1 MKQGIK
7 LHPIN
12 TNKFKTNLIAIFLSI
27 PLTRENVT
35 KNALLT
41 SILRRGCQKYKTQE
55 EISKRLE
62 EMYGAE
68 FNCGLDKLGKNHVL
82 KFYIESINDEFL
94 PEMKENM
101 LKQSIEILSEIVF
114 NPLTENNGF
123 NEEYTNQEKENVKQ
137 IIEAKKD
144 NKARYALFR
153 CVEEMFKDKPE
164 GLYKYG
170 YVEDLENI
178 NAKNL
183 YEYYKELIDTCKID
197 IFVSGKLE
205 NTDGE
210 QLSEHNENAEQLKK
224 NNDNIE
230 QLVEQDENIAKLK
243 EREPKFNINKPEE
256 KATIQEANN
265 VEEKLDVTQ
274 GKLVIGYDVEA
285 SKQEIENEKFRYI
298 GMLYNAILGGTA
310 TSKLFQNVREKA
322 SLAYT
327 ASSSFSY
334 YTGNIFVN
342 AGIEIENFEKA
353 TDIIKDQ
360 IEAMKQGDFSDED
373 IENARK
379 VIISNIEGI
388 SDEQDTE
395 IIYFLGQE
403 LSGRNVSLKQYVEFV
418 RDVNKNEIED
428 FAKKININT
437 VYFLRN

>member
-7 LHPIN
+7 LHTIN
-12 TNKFKTNLIAIFLSI
+12 TNKFKTNLIAIFLST
-27 PLTRENVT
+27 PLKRENVT
-35 KNALLT
+35 KNSLLA
-41 SILRRGCQKYKTQE
+41 SILRRGCEKYKTQE
-55 EISKRLE
+55 EISKKLE

-68 FNCGLDKLGKNHVL
+68 FNCGLDKIGKNHVL

-94 PEMKENM
+94 PQNGEDM
-101 LKQSIEILSEIVF
+101 LKKSIEIISEIVF
-114 NPLTENNGF
+114 NPLVQNNGF
-123 NEEYTNQEKENVKQ
+123 NEEYVKQEKENVKQ
-137 IIEAKKD
+137 IIEGKKD

-153 CVEEMFKDKPE
+153 CVEEMYKDKPE

-170 YVEDLENI
+170 YVEDLESI
-178 NAKNL
+178 NSQNL
-183 YEYYKELIDTCKID
+183 YEYYQTLINTCKID

-205 NTDGE
+205 NIDVE
-210 QLSEHNENAEQLKK
+210 KIIEENENFSNLK
-224 NNDNIE
+224 D
-230 QLVEQDENIAKLK
+230 
-243 EREPKFNINKPEE
+243 REPKYNINRPETKNPIE
-256 KATIQEANN
+256 KANK

-274 GKLVIGYDVEA
+274 GKLVIGYDVDA
-285 SKQEIENEKFRYI
+285 SKEDIENKKFRYI

-353 TDIIKDQ
+353 TAIIKEQ
-360 IEAMKQGDFSDED
+360 IEAMKQGDFSKED
-373 IENARK
+373 IRNAQK
-379 VIISNIEGI
+379 TIVSNIAGI

-403 LSGRNVSLKQYVEFV
+403 LSGNNVSLEQYAEFV
-418 RDVNKNEIED
+418 QDVNKNEIED

-437 VYFLRN
+437 IYFLRN

>member
-7 LHPIN
+7 LHTIN
-12 TNKFKTNLIAIFLSI
+12 TNKFKTNLIAMFLSI

-35 KNALLT
+35 KNSLLV
-41 SILRRGCQKYKTQE
+41 SVLRRGCEQFKTQE
-55 EISKRLE
+55 EISKKLE

-94 PEMKENM
+94 PQNGENM

-114 NPLTENNGF
+114 NPLTQNGEF
-123 NEEYTNQEKENVKQ
+123 NEEYINQEKENVKQ

-153 CVEEMFKDKPE
+153 CVEEMYEDKPQ

-178 NAKNL
+178 NAQNL
-183 YEYYKELIDTCKID
+183 YEYYLNLIDTCKID

-205 NTDGE
+205 NIDV
-210 QLSEHNENAEQLKK
+210 ENI
-224 NNDNIE
+224 IE
-230 QLVEQDENIAKLK
+230 DDENLSKLK
-243 EREPKFNINKPEE
+243 DREPEYNINKPEPKNKIE
-256 KATIQEANN
+256 QANK

-274 GKLVIGYDVEA
+274 GKLVIGYDVDA
-285 SKQEIENEKFRYI
+285 SKEDIENKKFRYI

-353 TDIIKDQ
+353 TDIIKEQ
-360 IEAMKQGDFSDED
+360 IEAMKQGDFTEED
-373 IENARK
+373 LQNAKK
-379 VIISNIEGI
+379 VIVSNIAGI

-395 IIYFLGQE
+395 IIYLLGQE
-403 LSGRNVSLKQYVEFV
+403 LSGNNISLEKYAEFV
-418 RDVNKNEIED
+418 QDVNKNEIED
-428 FAKKININT
+428 FAKKVIINT
-437 VYFLRN
+437 IYFLRN

>member
-7 LHPIN
+7 LHTIN
-12 TNKFKTNLIAIFLSI
+12 TNKFKTNLIAMFLSI

-35 KNALLT
+35 KNSLLV
-41 SILRRGCQKYKTQE
+41 SVLRRGCEKYKTQE
-55 EISKRLE
+55 EISKKLE

-94 PEMKENM
+94 PQNGENM
-101 LKQSIEILSEIVF
+101 LKQSIEILYEIVF
-114 NPLTENNGF
+114 NPFKQNGEF
-123 NEEYTNQEKENVKQ
+123 NEEYINQEKENVKQ

-153 CVEEMFKDKPE
+153 CVEEMYKDKPQ

-178 NAKNL
+178 NAQNL
-183 YEYYKELIDTCKID
+183 YEYYLNLIDTCKID

-205 NTDGE
+205 NIDI
-210 QLSEHNENAEQLKK
+210 ENI
-224 NNDNIE
+224 IE
-230 QLVEQDENIAKLK
+230 EDENLSKLK
-243 EREPKFNINKPEE
+243 DREPEYNINKPEPKNKIE
-256 KATIQEANN
+256 QANK

-285 SKQEIENEKFRYI
+285 SKEDIENKKFRYI

-353 TDIIKDQ
+353 TDIIKEQ
-360 IEAMKQGDFSDED
+360 IEAMKQGDFTEED
-373 IENARK
+373 LQNAKK
-379 VIISNIEGI
+379 VIVSNIAGI

-403 LSGRNVSLKQYVEFV
+403 LSGNNVSLEQYGEFV
-418 RDVNKNEIED
+418 QDVNKNEIED
-428 FAKKININT
+428 FAKKVNINT
-437 VYFLRN
+437 IYFLRN

>member
-7 LHPIN
+7 LHTIN
-12 TNKFKTNLIAIFLSI
+12 TNKFKTNLIAMFLSI

-35 KNALLT
+35 KNSLLV
-41 SILRRGCQKYKTQE
+41 SVLRRGCEKYKTQE
-55 EISKRLE
+55 EISKKLE

-94 PEMKENM
+94 PQNGENM
-101 LKQSIEILSEIVF
+101 LKQSIEILYEIVF
-114 NPLTENNGF
+114 NPFKQNGEF
-123 NEEYTNQEKENVKQ
+123 NEEYINQEKENVKQ

-153 CVEEMFKDKPE
+153 CVEEMYKDKPQ

-178 NAKNL
+178 NAQNL
-183 YEYYKELIDTCKID
+183 YEYYLNLIDTCKID

-205 NTDGE
+205 NIDI
-210 QLSEHNENAEQLKK
+210 ENI
-224 NNDNIE
+224 IE
-230 QLVEQDENIAKLK
+230 EDENLSKLK
-243 EREPKFNINKPEE
+243 DREPEYNINKPEPKNKIE
-256 KATIQEANN
+256 QANK

-285 SKQEIENEKFRYI
+285 SKEDIENKKFRYI

-353 TDIIKDQ
+353 TNIIKEQ
-360 IEAMKQGDFSDED
+360 IEAMKQGDFTEED
-373 IENARK
+373 LQNAKK
-379 VIISNIEGI
+379 VIVSNIAGI

-403 LSGRNVSLKQYVEFV
+403 LSGNNVSLEQYAEFV
-418 RDVNKNEIED
+418 QDVNKNEIED
-428 FAKKININT
+428 FAKKVNINT
-437 VYFLRN
+437 IYFLRN

>member
-7 LHPIN
+7 LHTIN
-12 TNKFKTNLIAIFLSI
+12 TNKFKTNLIAMFLSI

-35 KNALLT
+35 KNSLLV
-41 SILRRGCQKYKTQE
+41 SVLRRGCEKYKTQE
-55 EISKRLE
+55 EISKKLE

-94 PEMKENM
+94 PQNGENM
-101 LKQSIEILSEIVF
+101 LKQSIEILYEIVF
-114 NPLTENNGF
+114 NPFKQNGEF
-123 NEEYTNQEKENVKQ
+123 NEEYINQEKENVKQ

-153 CVEEMFKDKPE
+153 CVEEMYKDKPQ

-178 NAKNL
+178 NAQNL
-183 YEYYKELIDTCKID
+183 YEYYLNLIDTCKID

-205 NTDGE
+205 NI
-210 QLSEHNENAEQLKK
+210 
-224 NNDNIE
+224 IE
-230 QLVEQDENIAKLK
+230 EDENLSKLK
-243 EREPKFNINKPEE
+243 DREPEYNINKPEPKNKIE
-256 KATIQEANN
+256 QANK

-285 SKQEIENEKFRYI
+285 SKEDIENKKFRYI

-353 TDIIKDQ
+353 TDIIKEQ
-360 IEAMKQGDFSDED
+360 IEAMKQGDFTEED
-373 IENARK
+373 LQNAKK
-379 VIISNIEGI
+379 VIVSNIAGI

-403 LSGRNVSLKQYVEFV
+403 LSGNNVSLEQYAEFV
-418 RDVNKNEIED
+418 QDVNKNEIED
-428 FAKKININT
+428 FAKKVNINT
-437 VYFLRN
+437 IYFLRN

>member
-7 LHPIN
+7 LHTIN
-12 TNKFKTNLIAIFLSI
+12 TNKFKTNLIAMFLSI

-35 KNALLT
+35 KNSLLV
-41 SILRRGCQKYKTQE
+41 SVLRRGCEQFKTQE
-55 EISKRLE
+55 EISKKLE

-68 FNCGLDKLGKNHVL
+68 FNCGLDKIGKNHVL

-94 PEMKENM
+94 PQNGENM

-114 NPLTENNGF
+114 NPLTQNGEF
-123 NEEYTNQEKENVKQ
+123 NEEYINQEKENVKQ

-153 CVEEMFKDKPE
+153 CVEEMYKDKPQ

-178 NAKNL
+178 NAQNL
-183 YEYYKELIDTCKID
+183 YEYYLNLIDTCKID

-205 NTDGE
+205 NIDV
-210 QLSEHNENAEQLKK
+210 ENI
-224 NNDNIE
+224 IE
-230 QLVEQDENIAKLK
+230 DDENLSKLK
-243 EREPKFNINKPEE
+243 DREPEYNINKPEPKNKIE
-256 KATIQEANN
+256 QSNK

-274 GKLVIGYDVEA
+274 GKLVIGYYVEA
-285 SKQEIENEKFRYI
+285 SKEDIENKKFRYI

-353 TDIIKDQ
+353 TDIIKEQ
-360 IEAMKQGDFSDED
+360 IEAMKQGDFTEED
-373 IENARK
+373 LQNAKK
-379 VIISNIEGI
+379 VIVSNIAGI

-403 LSGRNVSLKQYVEFV
+403 LSGNNVSLEQYAEFV
-418 RDVNKNEIED
+418 QDVNKNEIED
-428 FAKKININT
+428 FAKKVNINT
-437 VYFLRN
+437 IYFLRN

>member
-7 LHPIN
+7 LHTIN
-12 TNKFKTNLIAIFLSI
+12 TNKFKTNLIAMFLSI

-35 KNALLT
+35 KNSLLV
-41 SILRRGCQKYKTQE
+41 SVLRRGCEQFKTQE
-55 EISKRLE
+55 EISKKLE

-94 PEMKENM
+94 PQNGENM

-114 NPLTENNGF
+114 NPLTQNGEF
-123 NEEYTNQEKENVKQ
+123 NEEYINQEKENVKQ

-153 CVEEMFKDKPE
+153 CVEEMYEDKPQ

-178 NAKNL
+178 NAQNL
-183 YEYYKELIDTCKID
+183 YEYYLNLIDTCKID

-205 NTDGE
+205 NIDV
-210 QLSEHNENAEQLKK
+210 ENI
-224 NNDNIE
+224 IE
-230 QLVEQDENIAKLK
+230 DDENLSKLK
-243 EREPKFNINKPEE
+243 DREPKYNINRPETKNPIE
-256 KATIQEANN
+256 KANK

-274 GKLVIGYDVEA
+274 GKLVIGYDVDA
-285 SKQEIENEKFRYI
+285 SKEDIENKKFRYI

-353 TDIIKDQ
+353 TDIIKEQ
-360 IEAMKQGDFSDED
+360 IEAMKQGDFTEED
-373 IENARK
+373 LQNAKK
-379 VIISNIEGI
+379 VIVSNIAGI

-403 LSGRNVSLKQYVEFV
+403 LSGNNVSLEQYAEFV
-418 RDVNKNEIED
+418 QDVNKNEIED
-428 FAKKININT
+428 FAKKVNINT
-437 VYFLRN
+437 IYFLRN

>member
-7 LHPIN
+7 LHTIN
-12 TNKFKTNLIAIFLSI
+12 TNKFKTNLIAMFLSI

-35 KNALLT
+35 KNSLLV
-41 SILRRGCQKYKTQE
+41 SVLRRGCEKFKTQE
-55 EISKRLE
+55 EISKKLE

-94 PEMKENM
+94 PQNGENM

-114 NPLTENNGF
+114 NPFTPKDAF
-123 NEEYTNQEKENVKQ
+123 NEEYINQEKENVKQ

-153 CVEEMFKDKPE
+153 CVEEMYKDRPE

-170 YVEDLENI
+170 YVEDLEKI
-178 NAKNL
+178 NANNL
-183 YEYYKELIDTCKID
+183 YDYYIQLINTCKID

-205 NTDGE
+205 NIDV
-210 QLSEHNENAEQLKK
+210 ENL
-224 NNDNIE
+224 IE
-230 QLVEQDENIAKLK
+230 EDENISKLK
-243 EREPKFNINKPEE
+243 DRKPEYNINKLETKNKIE
-256 KATIQEANN
+256 EANK
-265 VEEKLDVTQ
+265 VEENLDVTQ

-285 SKQEIENEKFRYI
+285 SKEDIKNKKFRYI

-327 ASSSFSY
+327 VSSSFSY

-353 TDIIKDQ
+353 TDIIKEQ
-360 IEAMKQGDFSDED
+360 IEAMKQGDFTDED
-373 IENARK
+373 IQNAKK
-379 VIISNIEGI
+379 VIISNIAGI

-403 LSGRNVSLKQYVEFV
+403 LSGNNISLEQYAEFIQ
-418 RDVNKNEIED
+418 DVNKNEIED

-437 VYFLRN
+437 IYFLRN

>member
-1 MKQGIK
+1 MKQGVK
-7 LHPIN
+7 LHTIN
-12 TNKFKTNLIAIFLSI
+12 TNKFKTNLIAMFLSI

-35 KNALLT
+35 KNSLLV
-41 SILRRGCQKYKTQE
+41 SVLRRGCEKFKTQE
-55 EISKRLE
+55 EISKKLE

-94 PEMKENM
+94 PQNGENM

-114 NPLTENNGF
+114 NPLTQNGEF
-123 NEEYTNQEKENVKQ
+123 NEEYINQEKENVKQ

-153 CVEEMFKDKPE
+153 CVEEMYKDQPQ

-178 NAKNL
+178 NAQNL
-183 YEYYKELIDTCKID
+183 YEYYKELINTCKID

-205 NTDGE
+205 NIDV
-210 QLSEHNENAEQLKK
+210 ENI
-224 NNDNIE
+224 IE
-230 QLVEQDENIAKLK
+230 EDENLSKLK
-243 EREPKFNINKPEE
+243 DREPEYNINKPEPKNKIE
-256 KATIQEANN
+256 QANK

-285 SKQEIENEKFRYI
+285 SKEDIENKKFRYI

-353 TDIIKDQ
+353 TDIIKEQ
-360 IEAMKQGDFSDED
+360 IEAMKQGDFTEED
-373 IENARK
+373 LQNAKK
-379 VIISNIEGI
+379 VIVSNIAGI

-403 LSGRNVSLKQYVEFV
+403 LSGNNVSLEQYAEFV
-418 RDVNKNEIED
+418 QDVNKNEIED
-428 FAKKININT
+428 FAKKVNINT
-437 VYFLRN
+437 IYFLRN

>member
-7 LHPIN
+7 LHTIN

-94 PEMKENM
+94 PQTKENM

-178 NAKNL
+178 DAKNL
-183 YEYYKELIDTCKID
+183 YEYYKELIDKCKID

-205 NTDGE
+205 NTNIE
-210 QLSEHNENAEQLKK
+210 QLAEHNENAEKLEQTNK
-224 NNDNIE
+224 NIE
-230 QLVEQDENIAKLK
+230 QLIEQDQNLSNLK
-243 EREPKFNINKPEE
+243 EREPKYNINKPEE
-256 KATIQEANN
+256 KNPIQEANN
-265 VEEKLDVTQ
+265 IEEKLDVTQ

-285 SKQEIENEKFRYI
+285 SKQEIEDEKFRYI

-342 AGIEIENFEKA
+342 AGIEIDNFEKA
-353 TDIIKDQ
+353 TEIIKEQ
-360 IEAMKQGDFSDED
+360 IEDMKQGNFSEED
-373 IENARK
+373 IENAK
-379 VIISNIEGI
+379 KTIVSNIAGI

-403 LSGRNVSLKQYVEFV
+403 LSGRNISLEQYAQFV
-418 RDVNKNEIED
+418 QDVKKDEIED
-428 FAKKININT
+428 FARKININT
-437 VYFLRN
+437 IYFLRN

>member
-1 MKQGIK
+1 MKKGIK
-7 LHPIN
+7 LHTIN

-35 KNALLT
+35 KNALLS

-55 EISKRLE
+55 EISKKLE

-94 PEMKENM
+94 PEAKENM

-114 NPLTENNGF
+114 NPLAENNGF
-123 NEEYTNQEKENVKQ
+123 TEEYTNQEKENVKQ

-153 CVEEMFKDKPE
+153 CVEEMFKDKAE

-205 NTDGE
+205 NT
-210 QLSEHNENAEQLKK
+210 
-224 NNDNIE
+224 NIE
-230 QLVEQDENIAKLK
+230 QLIEQDQNLSNLK
-243 EREPKFNINKPEE
+243 EREPKYNINKPEE
-256 KATIQEANN
+256 KNPIQEVNN

-285 SKQEIENEKFRYI
+285 SKQEIEDEKFRYI

-342 AGIEIENFEKA
+342 AGIEIDNFEKA
-353 TDIIKDQ
+353 TEIIKEQ
-360 IEAMKQGDFSDED
+360 IEDMKQGNFSEED
-373 IENARK
+373 IENAK
-379 VIISNIEGI
+379 KTIVSNIAGI

-403 LSGRNVSLKQYVEFV
+403 LSGRNISLEQYAQFV
-418 RDVNKNEIED
+418 QDVKKDEIED
-428 FAKKININT
+428 FARKININT
-437 VYFLRN
+437 IYFLRN

>member
-7 LHPIN
+7 LHTIN
-12 TNKFKTNLIAIFLSI
+12 TNKFKTNLIAMFLSI

-35 KNALLT
+35 KNSLLA
-41 SILRRGCQKYKTQE
+41 SILRRGCEIFKTQE
-55 EISKRLE
+55 EISKKLE

-68 FNCGLDKLGKNHVL
+68 FNCGLDKIGKNHVL

-94 PEMKENM
+94 PQNEENM
-101 LKQSIEILSEIVF
+101 LKQSFEILSEIVF
-114 NPLTENNGF
+114 NPLKQNNGF
-123 NEEYTNQEKENVKQ
+123 NEEYTRQEKENVKQ

-153 CVEEMFKDKPE
+153 CVEEMYKDKPE

-178 NAKNL
+178 NAQNL
-183 YEYYKELIDTCKID
+183 YEYYQNLIGTCKID

-205 NTDGE
+205 NIDVE
-210 QLSEHNENAEQLKK
+210 SLINE
-224 NNDNIE
+224 
-230 QLVEQDENIAKLK
+230 DENILKLK
-243 EREPKFNINKPEE
+243 EREPSFNINKPQE
-256 KATIQEANN
+256 KETTQKENN

-274 GKLVIGYDVEA
+274 GKLVIGYDVVA
-285 SKQEIENEKFRYI
+285 SKEDIENKKFRYI

-353 TDIIKDQ
+353 TDIIKEQ
-360 IEAMKQGDFSDED
+360 IEAMKQGNFTEED
-373 IENARK
+373 IENAKK
-379 VIISNIEGI
+379 VIVSNIAGI

-395 IIYFLGQE
+395 IIYLLVQE
-403 LSGRNVSLKQYVEFV
+403 LSGNNISLEKYAEFV
-418 RDVNKNEIED
+418 QDVNKNEIED
-428 FAKKININT
+428 FAKKVIINT
-437 VYFLRN
+437 IYFLRN

>member
-7 LHPIN
+7 LHTIN
-12 TNKFKTNLIAIFLSI
+12 TNKFKTNLIAMFLSI

-35 KNALLT
+35 KNSLLV
-41 SILRRGCQKYKTQE
+41 SVLRRGCEQFKTQE
-55 EISKRLE
+55 EISKKLE

-94 PEMKENM
+94 PQNGENM

-114 NPLTENNGF
+114 NPLTQNGEF
-123 NEEYTNQEKENVKQ
+123 NEEYINQEKENVKQ

-153 CVEEMFKDKPE
+153 CVEEMYKDKPQ

-178 NAKNL
+178 NAQNL
-183 YEYYKELIDTCKID
+183 YEYYLNLIDTCKID

-205 NTDGE
+205 NIDV
-210 QLSEHNENAEQLKK
+210 ENI
-224 NNDNIE
+224 IE
-230 QLVEQDENIAKLK
+230 DDENLSKLK
-243 EREPKFNINKPEE
+243 DREPEYNINKPEPKNKIE
-256 KATIQEANN
+256 QANK

-285 SKQEIENEKFRYI
+285 SKEDIENKKFRYI

-353 TDIIKDQ
+353 TDIIKEQ
-360 IEAMKQGDFSDED
+360 IEAMKQGDFTEED
-373 IENARK
+373 LQNAKK
-379 VIISNIEGI
+379 VIVSNIAGI

-403 LSGRNVSLKQYVEFV
+403 LSGNNVSLEQYAEFV
-418 RDVNKNEIED
+418 QDVNKNEIED
-428 FAKKININT
+428 FAKKVNINT
-437 VYFLRN
+437 IYFLRN

>member
-1 MKQGIK
+1 MKKGIK
-7 LHPIN
+7 LHTIN

-35 KNALLT
+35 KNALLS

-55 EISKRLE
+55 EISKKLE

-94 PEMKENM
+94 PEAKENM

-114 NPLTENNGF
+114 NPLAENNGF

-153 CVEEMFKDKPE
+153 CVEEMFKDKAE

-205 NTDGE
+205 NT
-210 QLSEHNENAEQLKK
+210 
-224 NNDNIE
+224 NIE
-230 QLVEQDENIAKLK
+230 QLLEQDQNLSNLK
-243 EREPKFNINKPEE
+243 EREPKYNINKPEE
-256 KATIQEANN
+256 KNPIQEVNN

-285 SKQEIENEKFRYI
+285 SKQEIEDEKFRYI

-342 AGIEIENFEKA
+342 AGIEIDNFEKA
-353 TDIIKDQ
+353 TEIIKEQ
-360 IEAMKQGDFSDED
+360 IEDMKQENFSEED
-373 IENARK
+373 IENAK
-379 VIISNIEGI
+379 KTIVSNIAGI

-403 LSGRNVSLKQYVEFV
+403 LSGRNISLEQYAQFV
-418 RDVNKNEIED
+418 QDVKKDEIED
-428 FAKKININT
+428 FARKININT
-437 VYFLRN
+437 IYFLRN

>member
-7 LHPIN
+7 LHTIN
-12 TNKFKTNLIAIFLSI
+12 TNKFKTNLIAMFLSI

-35 KNALLT
+35 KNSLLV
-41 SILRRGCQKYKTQE
+41 SVLRRGCEQFKTQE
-55 EISKRLE
+55 EISKKLE

-94 PEMKENM
+94 PQNGENM

-114 NPLTENNGF
+114 NPFTQNGAF
-123 NEEYTNQEKENVKQ
+123 NEEYINQEKENVKQ

-153 CVEEMFKDKPE
+153 CVEEMYKDKPQ

-178 NAKNL
+178 NAQNL
-183 YEYYKELIDTCKID
+183 YEYYKELINTCKID

-205 NTDGE
+205 NIDV
-210 QLSEHNENAEQLKK
+210 ENI
-224 NNDNIE
+224 IE
-230 QLVEQDENIAKLK
+230 DDENLSKLK
-243 EREPKFNINKPEE
+243 DREPEYNINKPEPKNKIE
-256 KATIQEANN
+256 QANK

-285 SKQEIENEKFRYI
+285 SKEDIENKKFRYI

-353 TDIIKDQ
+353 TDIIKEQ
-360 IEAMKQGDFSDED
+360 IEAMKQGDFTEED
-373 IENARK
+373 LQNAKK
-379 VIISNIEGI
+379 VIVSNIAGI

-403 LSGRNVSLKQYVEFV
+403 LSGNNVSLEQYAEFV
-418 RDVNKNEIED
+418 QDVNKNEIED
-428 FAKKININT
+428 FAKKVNINT
-437 VYFLRN
+437 IYFLRN

>member
-7 LHPIN
+7 LHTIN

-35 KNALLT
+35 KNSLLA
-41 SILRRGCQKYKTQE
+41 SILRRGCEKYKTQE
-55 EISKRLE
+55 EISKKLE

-68 FNCGLDKLGKNHVL
+68 FNCGLDKIGKNHVL

-94 PEMKENM
+94 PQNGENM
-101 LKQSIEILSEIVF
+101 LKQGIEIISEILF
-114 NPLTENNGF
+114 NPLVQNSGF
-123 NEEYTNQEKENVKQ
+123 NEEYVNQEKENVKQ

-144 NKARYALFR
+144 NKARYSLFR
-153 CVEEMFKDKPE
+153 CVEEMYKDKPE

-178 NAKNL
+178 DAQNL
-183 YEYYKELIDTCKID
+183 YEYYLNLIDICKID
-197 IFVSGKLE
+197 IFVSG
-205 NTDGE
+205 
-210 QLSEHNENAEQLKK
+210 QL
-224 NNDNIE
+224 DNIDVDKIIE
-230 QLVEQDENIAKLK
+230 EDNNLSNLK
-243 EREPKFNINKPEE
+243 EREPRYNINRPETKNSIE
-256 KATIQEANN
+256 KENK

-274 GKLVIGYDVEA
+274 GKLVIGYDVVA
-285 SKQEIENEKFRYI
+285 SKEDIENKKFRYI

-353 TDIIKDQ
+353 TDIIKEQ
-360 IEAMKQGDFSDED
+360 IEAMKQGNFTEED
-373 IENARK
+373 IENAKK
-379 VIISNIEGI
+379 VIVSNIAGI

-395 IIYFLGQE
+395 IIYLLGQE
-403 LSGRNVSLKQYVEFV
+403 LSGNNTSLEKYAEFV
-418 RDVNKNEIED
+418 QDVNKNEIED
-428 FAKKININT
+428 FAKKVIINT
-437 VYFLRN
+437 IYFLRN

>member
-7 LHPIN
+7 LHTIN

-27 PLTRENVT
+27 PLTRDNVT
-35 KNALLT
+35 KNSLLA
-41 SILRRGCQKYKTQE
+41 SVIRRGCEKYKTQE
-55 EISKRLE
+55 EISKKLE

-94 PEMKENM
+94 PQNGENM
-101 LKQSIEILSEIVF
+101 LKQSIDIISEIVF
-114 NPLTENNGF
+114 NSLVQNNGF
-123 NEEYTNQEKENVKQ
+123 NEEYVNQEKENVKQ
-137 IIEAKKD
+137 IIDAKKD

-153 CVEEMFKDKPE
+153 CVEEMYKDKPE

-170 YVEDLENI
+170 YVEDLESI
-178 NAKNL
+178 NAQNL
-183 YEYYKELIDTCKID
+183 YEYYKQLINICKID
-197 IFVSGKLE
+197 IFISGKIE
-205 NTDGE
+205 NKDI
-210 QLSEHNENAEQLKK
+210 ENL
-224 NNDNIE
+224 IG
-230 QLVEQDENIAKLK
+230 QDENISKLQ
-243 EREPKFNINKPEE
+243 ERNPLFSINKPEP
-256 KATIQEANN
+256 KNLIQEENI

-285 SKQEIENEKFRYI
+285 SKEDIENKKFRYI

-327 ASSSFSY
+327 ANSSFSY
-334 YTGNIFVN
+334 YTGNIFIN
-342 AGIEIENFEKA
+342 AGIEIENYEKA
-353 TDIIKDQ
+353 TSIIKDQ
-360 IEAMKQGDFSDED
+360 IEAMKQGDFSEEE
-373 IENARK
+373 IENAKK
-379 VIISNIEGI
+379 VIISNISGI

-395 IIYFLGQE
+395 IIYLLGQE
-403 LSGRNVSLKQYVEFV
+403 LSGNNVSLEQYADFV
-418 RDVNKNEIED
+418 KNVNKKEIED

>member
-7 LHPIN
+7 LHTIN
-12 TNKFKTNLIAIFLSI
+12 TNKFKTNLIAMFLSI

-35 KNALLT
+35 KNALLA
-41 SILRRGCQKYKTQE
+41 SILRRGCEIFKTQE
-55 EISKRLE
+55 EISKKLE

-68 FNCGLDKLGKNHVL
+68 FNCGLDKIGKNHVL

-94 PEMKENM
+94 PQNGENM
-101 LKQSIEILSEIVF
+101 LKQSIDIISEIVF
-114 NPLTENNGF
+114 NPLIQNNGF
-123 NEEYTNQEKENVKQ
+123 NEEYVNQEKENVKQ

-153 CVEEMFKDKPE
+153 CVEEMYKDKPE

-183 YEYYKELIDTCKID
+183 YEYYQNLIDTCKID
-197 IFVSGKLE
+197 IFVSGKLD
-205 NTDGE
+205 NT
-210 QLSEHNENAEQLKK
+210 
-224 NNDNIE
+224 NIE
-230 QLVEQDENIAKLK
+230 ELVEKNKNISKLK
-243 EREPKFNINKPEE
+243 DRQPSFNINKPQE
-256 KATIQEANN
+256 KENTQKENS

-274 GKLVIGYDVEA
+274 GKLVIGYDVDA
-285 SKQEIENEKFRYI
+285 SKEDIENKKFRYI

-353 TDIIKDQ
+353 TDIIKEQ
-360 IEAMKQGDFSDED
+360 IEAMKQGDFTEKD
-373 IENARK
+373 ILNAK
-379 VIISNIEGI
+379 KTIVSSITGI

-403 LSGRNVSLKQYVEFV
+403 LSGNNISLEQYAEFV
-418 RDVNKNEIED
+418 QDVNKSEIKD
-428 FAKKININT
+428 FAKKVKINT
-437 VYFLRN
+437 IYFLRN

>member
-7 LHPIN
+7 LHTIN
-12 TNKFKTNLIAIFLSI
+12 TNKFKTNLIAIFLST
-27 PLTRENVT
+27 PLKRENVT
-35 KNALLT
+35 KNSLLA
-41 SILRRGCQKYKTQE
+41 SILRRGCEKYKTQE
-55 EISKRLE
+55 EISKKLE

-68 FNCGLDKLGKNHVL
+68 FNCGLDKIGKNHVL

-94 PEMKENM
+94 PQNGEDM
-101 LKQSIEILSEIVF
+101 LKKSIEIISEIVF
-114 NPLTENNGF
+114 NPLVQNNGF
-123 NEEYTNQEKENVKQ
+123 NEEYVNQEKENVKQ

-153 CVEEMFKDKPE
+153 CVEEMYKDKPE

-170 YVEDLENI
+170 YVEDLESI
-178 NAKNL
+178 NSQNL
-183 YEYYKELIDTCKID
+183 YEYYQTLINTCKID

-205 NTDGE
+205 NIDVE
-210 QLSEHNENAEQLKK
+210 KIIEENENFSNLK
-224 NNDNIE
+224 D
-230 QLVEQDENIAKLK
+230 
-243 EREPKFNINKPEE
+243 REPKYNINRPETKNPIE
-256 KATIQEANN
+256 KANK

-274 GKLVIGYDVEA
+274 GKLVIGYDVDA
-285 SKQEIENEKFRYI
+285 SKEDIENKKLRYI

-353 TDIIKDQ
+353 TDIIKEQ
-360 IEAMKQGDFSDED
+360 IEAMKQGDFSKED
-373 IENARK
+373 IRNAQK
-379 VIISNIEGI
+379 TIVSNIAGI

-403 LSGRNVSLKQYVEFV
+403 LSGNNVSLEQYAEFV
-418 RDVNKNEIED
+418 QDVNKNEIED

-437 VYFLRN
+437 IYFLRN

>member
-7 LHPIN
+7 LHTIN

-35 KNALLT
+35 KNSLLA
-41 SILRRGCQKYKTQE
+41 SILRRGCEKYKTQE
-55 EISKRLE
+55 EISKKLE

-68 FNCGLDKLGKNHVL
+68 FNCGLDKIGKNHVL

-94 PEMKENM
+94 PQNEENM
-101 LKQSIEILSEIVF
+101 LKQSIEIISEIVF
-114 NPLTENNGF
+114 NPLVQNSGF
-123 NEEYTNQEKENVKQ
+123 NEEYVNQEKENVKQ

-144 NKARYALFR
+144 NKARYSLFR
-153 CVEEMFKDKPE
+153 CVEEMYKDKPE

-178 NAKNL
+178 DAQNL
-183 YEYYKELIDTCKID
+183 YEYYLNLIDTCKID
-197 IFVSGKLE
+197 IFVSG
-205 NTDGE
+205 
-210 QLSEHNENAEQLKK
+210 QL
-224 NNDNIE
+224 DNIDVDKIIE
-230 QLVEQDENIAKLK
+230 EDDNLSNLK
-243 EREPKFNINKPEE
+243 EREPRYNINRPETKNSIE
-256 KATIQEANN
+256 KENK

-274 GKLVIGYDVEA
+274 GKLVIGYDVVA
-285 SKQEIENEKFRYI
+285 SKEDIENKKFRYI

-353 TDIIKDQ
+353 TDIIKEQ
-360 IEAMKQGDFSDED
+360 IEAMKQGNFTEED
-373 IENARK
+373 IENAKK
-379 VIISNIEGI
+379 VIVSNIAGI

-395 IIYFLGQE
+395 IIYLLGQE
-403 LSGRNVSLKQYVEFV
+403 LSGNNTSLEKYAEFV
-418 RDVNKNEIED
+418 QDVNKNEIED
-428 FAKKININT
+428 FAKKVIINT
-437 VYFLRN
+437 IYFLRN